1 MAVVSCGGDTGRQA
15 REKEKRDAS
24 LRPGLRATIRRA
36 RRPRPLALP
45 SLSRSGLGGPGGA
58 RGPGSASPL
67 FLPPSLVVPGGWA
80 NERREEGSGKRSA
93 LGRGPPTA
101 PVAAAPTP
109 SLRPE
114 SLQPFPSSGLAA
126 RSRRA
131 RRPPASWGSH
141 PRALGPEGTERGGA
155 GWSRGGRLPK
165 MQDGSSA
172 AVQPLLPHH
181 GLHLSAPAQ
190 RAPGHPAG
198 PGRELL
204 AAWPRPGVS
213 AGTPLP
219 RRCGRKA
226 WGKCYLPPSSTPV
239 AYFTATN

>member
-15 REKEKRDAS
+15 REKEKRGAS

-114 SLQPFPSSGLAA
+114 SLQPFAFLA
-126 RSRRA
+126 S
-131 RRPPASWGSH
+131 P
-141 PRALGPEGTERGGA
+141 LGPGERGGRA
-155 GWSRGGRLPK
+155 HLG
-165 MQDGSSA
+165 A
-172 AVQPLLPHH
+172 ATH
-181 GLHLSAPAQ
+181 GHSVR
-190 RAPGHPAG
+190 RAPSGAARAG
-198 PGRELL
+198 AG
-204 AAWPRPGVS
+204 AAAS
-213 AGTPLP
+213 
-219 RRCGRKA
+219 RRCRMA
-226 WGKCYLPPSSTPV
+226 AAPPSSLSYRTTGSTCLHPLSELLGIPLDQV
-239 AYFTATN
+239 GNCWRPGRGRA